1 MSDEHAVFLNFALSG
16 DGFGEEAE
24 REAVYA
30 LEDHLEAVLEAAGS
44 GEVDGHEFGAGAAR
58 IYLYGPDADA
68 LFRSVEPL
76 LRRAGLPPTD
86 AVLRFGSVDDEDCRV
101 EVVRFGE
108 EDGSHE
114 GL

>member
-1 MSDEHAVFLNFALSG
+1 MSDEHAVFVNFVLTG

-24 REAVYA
+24 RDAVYE
-30 LEDHLEAVLEAAGS
+30 LEDRLEAALAAAGS
-44 GEVDGHEFGAGAAR
+44 GELDGHEFGAGNAQ

-76 LRRAGLPPTD
+76 LRTAGLPPTD
-86 AVLRFGSVDDEDCRV
+86 AVLRFGSVEDEGCRV

-108 EDGSHE
+108 EDGSNG